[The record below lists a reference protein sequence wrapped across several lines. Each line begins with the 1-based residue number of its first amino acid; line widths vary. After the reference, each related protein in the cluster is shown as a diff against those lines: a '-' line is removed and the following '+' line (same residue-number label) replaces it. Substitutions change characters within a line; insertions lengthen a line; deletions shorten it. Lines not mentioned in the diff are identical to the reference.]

1 MIHVYPAICRAWYLF
16 IMLSSRSY
24 SAWWVLYWQCEK
36 LLALILHQSLDKS
49 SLLHSTM
56 NKSSTTQYITKLK
69 GISRDFFDG
78 KVLRRV
84 LKSIDL
90 EIYPGELTIIAGPSG
105 SGKTTLLSIM
115 GLILRPS
122 EGTLFIKE
130 RAVSHYSENELATIR
145 MQNFGFVFQLAELIP
160 ALSITENI
168 LIAHGIQGNPVPT
181 TLKDRALTLMEDFG
195 LQGYSHAKPQQ
206 LSSGQKQRVA
216 IIRALINDPILLL
229 CDEPTSALDAESSTI
244 VLDTL
249 KQVSTNKERG
259 VILVTHDP
267 RVFPY
272 ADRLLK
278 IEDGMI
284 GYDSKT
290 ATQEGGN
297 Q

>member
-1 MIHVYPAICRAWYLF
+1 MAQSILT
-16 IMLSSRSY
+16 
-24 SAWWVLYWQCEK
+24 
-36 LLALILHQSLDKS
+36 LA
-49 SLLHSTM
+49 
-56 NKSSTTQYITKLK
+56 

-84 LKSIDL
+84 LKKVTLDL
-90 EIYPGELTIIAGPSG
+90 YPEELTILAGPSG

-122 EGTLFIKE
+122 EGKILIKGRE
-130 RAVSHYSENELATIR
+130 VSDYSENELATLR
-145 MQNFGFVFQLAELIP
+145 MENFGFVFQLAELIP
-160 ALSITENI
+160 ALSVVENI
-168 LIAHGIQGNPVPT
+168 IIAHSIQGKAT
-181 TLKDRALTLMEDFG
+181 TPALREKAFSLLENFG
-195 LQGYSHAKPQQ
+195 LQDYFHATPQQ

-216 IIRALINDPILLL
+216 IVRALINDPVVLL

-249 KQVSTNKERG
+249 KRISKDSERG

-272 ADRLLK
+272 ADRLIK

-290 ATQEGGN
+290 MLQEEIN
-297 Q
+297 S

>member
-1 MIHVYPAICRAWYLF
+1 MNESPTI
-16 IMLSSRSY
+16 
-24 SAWWVLYWQCEK
+24 QC
-36 LLALILHQSLDKS
+36 ILQL
-49 SLLHSTM
+49 
-56 NKSSTTQYITKLK
+56 Q

-84 LKSIDL
+84 LKSINL
-90 EIYPGELTIIAGPSG
+90 KIHPGELTIIAGPSG

-115 GLILRPS
+115 GLILKPS
-122 EGTLFIKE
+122 EGKILIKGRE
-130 RAVSHYSENELATIR
+130 VSHYSENELATIR

-160 ALSITENI
+160 ALSVLENI
-168 LIAHGIQGNPVPT
+168 LIAHAVQGNAVSPS
-181 TLKDRALTLMEDFG
+181 LRDKALTLLEDLG
-195 LQGYSHAKPQQ
+195 LHDYFHAKPQQ

-249 KQVSTNKERG
+249 KHVSKNSERG
-259 VILVTHDP
+259 IILVTHDP

-272 ADRLLK
+272 ADRLIK

-290 ATQEGGN
+290 AT
-297 Q
+297 